1 MDKQLRILCGAIVT
15 ESKLSKES
23 KLQLLKFIQKEAT
36 DTQIKALLLDGKILT
51 RIDEHTEEIIS
62 DRFEVFKENHSL
74 FTEDVLTGMAVIML
88 GGMALAVTAATW
100 RAYRKLRGMFQEK
113 SRRCGTYSIGSDRT
127 ACLITIKMDEANH
140 IVAMLKKAMADCSK
154 QKDPDRCK
162 AKIKLAIAKQM
173 KIAAAKKAKLDK
185 MALHGKQVAQG
196 KERARRKGTHV
207 TI

>member
-1 MDKQLRILCGAIVT
+1 MDKQLRILCGAVVA
-15 ESKLSKES
+15 ESKLSKEA
-23 KLQLLKFIQKEAT
+23 KLQLLNFIQKEAT
-36 DTQIKALLLDGKILT
+36 DIQIKALLLDGKILT

-74 FTEDVLTGMAVIML
+74 FTEDALEAGAVIML
-88 GGMALAVTAATW
+88 GGIALMVSAAVW

-127 ACLITIKMDEANH
+127 ACLITFKMDEANQI
-140 IVAMLKKAMADCSK
+140 IVMLKKAMADCSK
-154 QKDPDRCK
+154 QKDPDKCK
-162 AKIKLAIAKQM
+162 AKIKLAISKQM

-185 MALHGKQVAQG
+185 MAIQGKQVAQG

-207 TI
+207 TY